1 MTYDSLDTVSFAL
14 AEGLKVLE
22 ESVRRF
28 PEELRTKKP
37 EPEVWSLEKI
47 VEHVAIVE
55 EVTVRLLTSLIA
67 KAKPRTV
74 AAIEPIRIPDVADYA
89 PSAQVRTTARFEPTG
104 TVTLE
109 ESRRRIRLTHE
120 KFDEMRQ
127 RIEAIDPASV
137 RFPHPILGPLD
148 IGQWLVF
155 IAEHR
160 IRHARQIDERIHNAS
175 S

>member
-1 MTYDSLDTVSFAL
+1 MTYDSIDTVSFAL
-14 AEGLKVLE
+14 TEGLKVLD

-28 PEELRTKKP
+28 PEELRAQKP
-37 EPEVWSLEKI
+37 EPDVWSLEEI

-67 KAKPRTV
+67 KARLRTV
-74 AAIEPIRIPDVADYA
+74 DAIEPIRIPDVAGYA
-89 PSAQVRTTARFEPTG
+89 LSTRVRTTARFAPTG

-109 ESRRRIRLTHE
+109 ESRRRIQSTHE
-120 KFDEMRQ
+120 QLDEMRQ
-127 RIEAIDPASV
+127 RIEAIDIASV

-148 IGQWLVF
+148 IGQWLAF

-160 IRHARQIDERIHNAS
+160 MRHARQIDERLHNAS